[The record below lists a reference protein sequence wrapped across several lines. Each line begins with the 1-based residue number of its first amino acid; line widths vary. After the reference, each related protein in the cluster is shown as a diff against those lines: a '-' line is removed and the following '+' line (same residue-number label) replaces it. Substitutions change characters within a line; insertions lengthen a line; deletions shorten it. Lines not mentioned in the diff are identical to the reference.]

1 MKVSSRNFPVEVH
14 FFILF
19 SFKVLSVTVK
29 GLRFLSTSQVEAVCQ
44 EGILKFNLFSQ
55 NKMITIRIKG

>member
-29 GLRFLSTSQVEAVCQ
+29 GLHFLSTSQVEAVCQ
-44 EGILKFNLFSQ
+44 EGILKFNF
-55 NKMITIRIKG
+55 IFPE

>member
-1 MKVSSRNFPVEVH
+1 MKVSSRTFFVEVY

-29 GLRFLSTSQVEAVCQ
+29 GLRFVSTSQVEAVCQ
-44 EGILKFNLFSQ
+44 EGILKFYF
-55 NKMITIRIKG
+55 IFPE